1 VSSAVVAR
9 TVAVVRGKSTSSK
22 TGCSTCGKASTS
34 VRIIMARLLRGV
46 AALGEVP
53 GGLKSRDRVLGCTL
67 SCRGV
72 LASGCVTVSV
82 VIVAAG
88 SSVGTASSSSGKRSS
103 LGMMLILVMLMLS
116 SRLLVVL
123 VSVEESAKLTFLLGL
138 IVMLVLL
145 MVGLLVRVLVRVLVV
160 LTKQRERSTLMLLM
174 LSLIGGLITRGLLVV
189 PLAKLVCS
197 KSSAASSASTSDTLS
212 EARSRC
218 SIVGVL
224 LGVGL

>member
-1 VSSAVVAR
+1 
-9 TVAVVRGKSTSSK
+9 
-22 TGCSTCGKASTS
+22 
-34 VRIIMARLLRGV
+34 
-46 AALGEVP
+46 
-53 GGLKSRDRVLGCTL
+53 
-67 SCRGV
+67 
-72 LASGCVTVSV
+72 
-82 VIVAAG
+82 
-88 SSVGTASSSSGKRSS
+88 
-103 LGMMLILVMLMLS
+103 MMLILVMLMLS

-138 IVMLVLL
+138 IVMLVMFVMLVLL
-145 MVGLLVRVLVRVLVV
+145 MVRLLVRLLVRVLVRVLVV
-160 LTKQRERSTLMLLM
+160 LTEQRERSTLMLLM